1 MVAIDA
7 KPYTFKW
14 APITAALTFLKF
26 KGAPLKVILR
36 SMRIAKDVK
45 ISHDHPK
52 EDLTNVRPREIV
64 YRTLEL
70 TIQHTK
76 LKEVVSCHQLK

>member
-1 MVAIDA
+1 MVAH
-7 KPYTFKW
+7 
-14 APITAALTFLKF
+14 LEM
-26 KGAPLKVILR
+26 ILR

-52 EDLTNVRPREIV
+52 EDLPTVRSREIV
-64 YRTLEL
+64 AGGRPHFLEL

-76 LKEVVSCHQLK
+76 LKEGGLYVSSTKRGSTFRIHN

>member
-1 MVAIDA
+1 MVAH
-7 KPYTFKW
+7 
-14 APITAALTFLKF
+14 LEM
-26 KGAPLKVILR
+26 ILR

-52 EDLTNVRPREIV
+52 EDLTTVRSREIV
-64 YRTLEL
+64 GKTLEL

-76 LKEVVSCHQLK
+76 LKEGGLYVSSTKRGSTFRIHN